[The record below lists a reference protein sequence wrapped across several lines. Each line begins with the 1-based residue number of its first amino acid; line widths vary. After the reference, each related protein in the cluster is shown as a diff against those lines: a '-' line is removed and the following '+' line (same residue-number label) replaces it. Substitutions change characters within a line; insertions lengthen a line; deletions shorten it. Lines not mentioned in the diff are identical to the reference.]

1 MVAVIDM
8 ARGRLLV
15 LDESIDEEDGVA
27 VLDSGPVRVCVCVCV
42 CARAREGGGERRLSN
57 EAGRE

>member
-27 VLDSGPVRVCVCVCV
+27 VLDSGPVRVCVCLS
-42 CARAREGGGERRLSN
+42 ATEREERQRDKERQCLSVQ
-57 EAGRE
+57 